1 MSEAKKINAK
11 TLEEANKIFK
21 LMGNPI
27 RLQILHLLS
36 QQELNVG
43 KIGSILGL
51 EQSAVSHQLSLL
63 KEEQLV
69 SSKREGKSVYYQLDD
84 KHVAHVIN
92 DTIEHVEHMSK

>member
-1 MSEAKKINAK
+1 MSDIKLINQK
-11 TLEEANKIFK
+11 SLEEANKIFK

-36 QQELNVG
+36 QGELNVG
-43 KIGSILGL
+43 KIASLLDL

-63 KEEQLV
+63 KEERLV
-69 SSKREGKSVYYQLDD
+69 SAKREGKSMYYQLDD

-92 DTIEHVEHMSK
+92 DTIEHVEHMFK